1 MSQTTPI
8 IMSTFPSTPSI
19 PPASFYNLQG
29 LAGYLNQ
36 NPESKQFFVGQTN
49 VSPFLI
55 PPSQVTSTL
64 SSFSYNPANV
74 PLAPFVTTLSQQ
86 QLLQYSNQ
94 IALFRKVYAYNS
106 NAYVNYVSTAV
117 ASPSTQQAPIYYRFI
132 SYQEYTQYKASV
144 ALVNKL
150 YPFTGMANQY
160 LSGNADDPGFLPDR
174 SWVIPFPL

>member
-19 PPASFYNLQG
+19 PPASFYNIQG
-29 LAGYLNQ
+29 LAGWLNQ
-36 NPESKQFFVGQTN
+36 NPESKQYFVGQTV
-49 VSPFLI
+49 VSPFLYAM
-55 PPSQVTSTL
+55 TSSI
-64 SSFSYNPANV
+64 SSTGYDPANV

-94 IALFRKVYAYNS
+94 IALFRKVYTYNS

-132 SYQEYTQYKASV
+132 NYQEYTQYKASV
-144 ALVNKL
+144 ALINKL
-150 YPFTGMANQY
+150 YPFGAMANQNVN
-160 LSGNADDPGFLPDR
+160 GIDDVEFPDR

>member
-1 MSQTTPI
+1 MSQTIPI

-19 PPASFYNLQG
+19 PPASFYNIQG
-29 LAGYLNQ
+29 LAGWLNQ
-36 NPESKQFFVGQTN
+36 NPSAKQYFVNQSD
-49 VSPFLI
+49 VSPYLL
-55 PPSQVTSTL
+55 PMTSTL
-64 SSFSYNPANV
+64 STVGYNPANV

-86 QLLQYSNQ
+86 QLMQYSNQ

-106 NAYVNYVSTAV
+106 NAYVDYTITLK
-117 ASPSTQQAPIYYRFI
+117 PPIYYRFI

-150 YPFTGMANQY
+150 YPFTAMANQY
-160 LSGNADDPGFLPDR
+160 SNGVLDDPGFFPDR

>member
-19 PPASFYNLQG
+19 PPASFYNIQG

-36 NPESKQFFVGQTN
+36 NPESKQYFVGQTV
-49 VSPFLI
+49 VSPFLYAM
-55 PPSQVTSTL
+55 TSSL
-64 SSFSYNPANV
+64 SSTGYDPANV
-74 PLAPFVTTLSQQ
+74 PIAPFVTTLSQQ

-132 SYQEYTQYKASV
+132 NYQEYTQYKASV
-144 ALVNKL
+144 ALINKL
-150 YPFTGMANQY
+150 YPFGAMANQNVN
-160 LSGNADDPGFLPDR
+160 GIDDVEFPDR

>member
-19 PPASFYNLQG
+19 PPASFYNIQG

-36 NPESKQFFVGQTN
+36 NPESKQYFVGQTV
-49 VSPFLI
+49 VSPFLYAM
-55 PPSQVTSTL
+55 TSSL
-64 SSFSYNPANV
+64 SSTGYDPANV

-132 SYQEYTQYKASV
+132 TYQEYTQYKASV
-144 ALVNKL
+144 ALINKL
-150 YPFTGMANQY
+150 YPFGAMANQNVN
-160 LSGNADDPGFLPDR
+160 GIDDVEFPDR

>member
-19 PPASFYNLQG
+19 PPASFYNIQG
-29 LAGYLNQ
+29 LAGWLNQ
-36 NPESKQFFVGQTN
+36 NPSYKQFFVGQPD

-55 PPSQVTSTL
+55 PPTQVTSTL
-64 SSFSYNPANV
+64 SSLNYNPANV

-86 QLLQYSNQ
+86 QLMQYSNQ

-106 NAYVNYVSTAV
+106 NAYVNYVSTSIIA
-117 ASPSTQQAPIYYRFI
+117 PSVNNAPIYYRFI

-144 ALVNKL
+144 ALINKL
-150 YPFTGMANQY
+150 YPFIGMANGYTYQF
-160 LSGNADDPGFLPDR
+160 DPEITSPDQ

>member
-1 MSQTTPI
+1 
-8 IMSTFPSTPSI
+8 MSTFPSTPSI

-29 LAGYLNQ
+29 LAGWLNQ
-36 NPESKQFFVGQTN
+36 NPSYKQFFVGQTD

-55 PPSQVTSTL
+55 PPTQVTSTL
-64 SSFSYNPANV
+64 SSFSYNPATV
-74 PLAPFVTTLSQQ
+74 PLAPSVTTLSQQ

-94 IALFRKVYAYNS
+94 IVLFRKVYTYNS
-106 NAYVNYVSTAV
+106 NAYVDYTVTLK
-117 ASPSTQQAPIYYRFI
+117 PPIYYRFI

-150 YPFTGMANQY
+150 YPFTGMANGY
-160 LSGNADDPGFLPDR
+160 TYAVDPELSSPQQ